1 MYDIASQL
9 ALKWARQGPQTP
21 IMVTN
26 DFTRTTLD
34 TIALCAMGCRF
45 NSFYSEEMHPFVV
58 AMTNL
63 LRRSGERTRQ
73 PPWIRNIPSKSNKR
87 YWEDI
92 AFMREMSK
100 KMVDERRN
108 HPVDKG
114 DLLNGLIL
122 GRDPQTGQGL
132 TDESIIDNMITF
144 LIAGM
149 ATLWPK
155 VNTTDHP

>member
-1 MYDIASQL
+1 
-9 ALKWARQGPQTP
+9 
-21 IMVTN
+21 
-26 DFTRTTLD
+26 
-34 TIALCAMGCRF
+34 
-45 NSFYSEEMHPFVV
+45 
-58 AMTNL
+58 
-63 LRRSGERTRQ
+63 
-73 PPWIRNIPSKSNKR
+73 
-87 YWEDI
+87 
-92 AFMREMSK
+92 MREMSK